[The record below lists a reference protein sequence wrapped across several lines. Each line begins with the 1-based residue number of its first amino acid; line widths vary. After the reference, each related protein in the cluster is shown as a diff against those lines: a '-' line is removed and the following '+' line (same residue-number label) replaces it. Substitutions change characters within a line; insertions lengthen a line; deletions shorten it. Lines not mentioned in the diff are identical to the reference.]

1 MIRRAAG
8 DDIFIQFSGNN
19 ASGAIEMVQKSPFKQ
34 TISKVQSEQIRKDLN
49 DKGKSVLHINFDTDK
64 ATLKP
69 DGKEAV
75 AEIVKVLDQDKTLKL
90 DINGY
95 TDQSGN
101 SSHNQQL
108 SKDRADTV
116 LNTIAQAGI
125 DKNRLSAHGYGDSSP
140 HCFQR

>member
-1 MIRRAAG
+1 MKQPVVIYALIMSSLILSSCKKSANEQSAA
-8 DDIFIQFSGNN
+8 
-19 ASGAIEMVQKSPFKQ
+19 P
-34 TISKVQSEQIRKDLN
+34 
-49 DKGKSVLHINFDTDK
+49 
-64 ATLKP
+64 AT

-140 HCFQR
+140 IASNDDEAGKAQNRRVELVKR